1 MKKFITLCGFLILGS
16 IACGDAD
23 VVKAEAI
30 NEQTT
35 ETSGYTITIP
45 SDVDI
50 DKDSGKGSFAV
61 SGKAEAQV
69 DLNVS
74 VSSKNNYK
82 LKNKSQ
88 EISYSLDKESFHIDN
103 KQSASSKSFD
113 ENFNIALANT
123 NTNYSGNYEDNLVF
137 DITGNK
143 YVYKLDVN
151 SLLDG
156 KVEFAG
162 HDYGSFDVYINGQKV
177 ADDVSNFD
185 KVYPYGTE
193 YEFKDLKGTVG
204 HHYSG
209 VGTYGPHWKE
219 TPLKGK
225 LGIDAMYYKTD
236 DSPYLLATP
245 CYFKFDTNKLT
256 INYHADGATK
266 LLDWSTKPDS
276 YKDISGVDIFNST
289 TDIYGA
295 AYSNG
300 VAGLTDAYRLSGK
313 QGYKVL
319 DGYWK
324 INKTGEQ
331 KYSDNIGFKNTEN
344 CAEYLG
350 VLKELNKGDVTI
362 DLYPIWEPLLNT
374 ITYDANGGT
383 LSTTKT
389 PENSKSFSGTSTD
402 DCEDLGYYNY
412 AFGNKL
418 TISTKI
424 RFNSSND
431 TLPQKLQE
439 FFCNYEWGGFG
450 LGLGEDARPYFS
462 VFRENKDDY
471 DILHSK
477 TKIKPNETYWITG
490 VYDGPNNTMSI
501 YINGEKTNTIQLSAT
516 DNPNIKVS
524 PLGLSLGGNPIVGD
538 HYSNLT
544 KGDIW
549 KCGLWQNALSDE
561 EVMKM
566 YKTDT
571 LAEGS
576 FISRDYSA
584 PKKTY
589 YLFDGWY
596 TQPTGG
602 NKITTGTI
610 INSSMTSYAH
620 YKPILSFINYDSNEG
635 TGVMQS
641 ETILS
646 TDKTNLSK
654 NIFTKDG
661 YAFKGWLASRKY
673 KSNVEYLYVNPNGGG
688 GWFEKGA
695 QPSGWSKLYLLSD
708 EEPIYLISAYDGLT
722 LTFHAQWKKV
732 SYSAGT
738 VLNIEGSDYI
748 VMGQTEDG
756 NYRLIS
762 GTNIGDMQYQP
773 NVDSDG
779 NYKVGTYEIPDEK
792 RPDGQNSN
800 TYEGSYID
808 NYLENTWYK
817 QLPDKLQKAI
827 QATDIKQVAYNNT
840 SSNPKWRW
848 SGTDWYY
855 NEGTTENPKWVI
867 YNKANIPD
875 DAQGAYPLNY
885 WKYSEKGYNYATYN
899 TISRHV
905 FLPSVEE
912 VSNLVDL
919 NNANKVYNFLKGTN
933 NSLYHM
939 WFRDSNSSSPCS
951 TVYLIYADRS
961 MDSSTGY
968 VTYDWVGVRPAF
980 VVDLSKID
988 YSVTGTVNFK

>member
-30 NEQTT
+30 NNQTT
-35 ETSGYTITIP
+35 DTSGYTITIP
-45 SDVDI
+45 SEVSI
-50 DKDSGKGSFAV
+50 DKNSGKGSFAV

-103 KQSASSKSFD
+103 KQSASSKSFN

-256 INYHADGATK
+256 INYHADGAQTWYHF
-266 LLDWSTKPDS
+266 DGVTHDVSG
-276 YKDISGVDIFNST
+276 KDIAASETHLFGSYYDKKSGLGDVSRLAKKRYTAKPNTWVVGKNGTKEVIDT
-289 TDIYGA
+289 TGLAKSQD
-295 AYSNG
+295 
-300 VAGLTDAYRLSGK
+300 VAEYCG
-313 QGYKVL
+313 VL
-319 DGYWK
+319 D
-324 INKTGEQ
+324 E
-331 KYSDNIGFKNTEN
+331 FKKNDT
-344 CAEYLG
+344 
-350 VLKELNKGDVTI
+350 TI
-362 DLYPIWEPLLNT
+362 DLYPIWTPNT
-374 ITYDANGGT
+374 YTLTYDLNGGSFNA
-383 LSTTKT
+383 STTQ
-389 PENSKSFSGTSTD
+389 
-402 DCEDLGYYNY
+402 
-412 AFGNKL
+412 
-418 TISTKI
+418 
-424 RFNSSND
+424 RF
-431 TLPQKLQE
+431 K
-439 FFCNYEWGGFG
+439 YES
-450 LGLGEDARPYFS
+450 EDAISSEIPIKTGY
-462 VFRENKDDY
+462 VF
-471 DILHSK
+471 
-477 TKIKPNETYWITG
+477 TG
-490 VYDGPNNTMSI
+490 WKWGDVTMQP
-501 YINGEKTNTIQLSAT
+501 GDTI
-516 DNPNIKVS
+516 PKEC
-524 PLGLSLGGNPIVGD
+524 GN
-538 HYSNLT
+538 
-544 KGDIW
+544 
-549 KCGLWQNALSDE
+549 
-561 EVMKM
+561 
-566 YKTDT
+566 
-571 LAEGS
+571 
-576 FISRDYSA
+576 F
-584 PKKTY
+584 
-589 YLFDGWY
+589 
-596 TQPTGG
+596 
-602 NKITTGTI
+602 
-610 INSSMTSYAH
+610 
-620 YKPILSFINYDSNEG
+620 
-635 TGVMQS
+635 
-641 ETILS
+641 
-646 TDKTNLSK
+646 
-654 NIFTKDG
+654 
-661 YAFKGWLASRKY
+661 
-673 KSNVEYLYVNPNGGG
+673 
-688 GWFEKGA
+688 
-695 QPSGWSKLYLLSD
+695 
-708 EEPIYLISAYDGLT
+708 T
-722 LTFHAQWKKV
+722 LTAQREKA
-732 SYSAGT
+732 SYSTGT
-738 VLNIEGSDYI
+738 VLNIEGNDYI

-762 GTNIGDMQYQP
+762 GTNIGNMQYQP
-773 NVDSDG
+773 NVDADG
-779 NYKVGTYEIPDEK
+779 NYKVGTYETPNET
-792 RPDGQNSN
+792 RPDGQYSN

-855 NEGTTENPKWVI
+855 NEGTIENPKWVI

-875 DAQGAYPLNY
+875 DAQGAYPMNG

-939 WFRDSNSSSPCS
+939 WFRDSNSSSPRS

-968 VTYDWVGVRPAF
+968 VTYAWVGVRPAF
-980 VVDLSKID
+980 VIDLSKVD
-988 YSVTGTVNFK
+988 YTVTGTVNYK

>member
-35 ETSGYTITIP
+35 DTSGYTITIP

-209 VGTYGPHWKE
+209 VGTYSPHWKE
-219 TPLKGK
+219 APLKGK

-256 INYHADGATK
+256 INYHADGAQSFKYFDNTIQNV
-266 LLDWSTKPDS
+266 DG
-276 YKDISGVDIFNST
+276 KDIAYTGVHLYGNPYDATSGLVDVS
-289 TDIYGA
+289 
-295 AYSNG
+295 
-300 VAGLTDAYRLSGK
+300 RLSKKGYTAKSRIWSVGK
-313 QGYKVL
+313 NGYKEIRDDKGLSKVEDIANYCGVL
-319 DGYWK
+319 D
-324 INKTGEQ
+324 E
-331 KYSDNIGFKNTEN
+331 FKKNDT
-344 CAEYLG
+344 
-350 VLKELNKGDVTI
+350 TI
-362 DLYPIWEPLLNT
+362 DLYPIWTPNT
-374 ITYDANGGT
+374 YTLTYDLNGGSFNA
-383 LSTTKT
+383 STTQ
-389 PENSKSFSGTSTD
+389 
-402 DCEDLGYYNY
+402 
-412 AFGNKL
+412 
-418 TISTKI
+418 
-424 RFNSSND
+424 RF
-431 TLPQKLQE
+431 K
-439 FFCNYEWGGFG
+439 YES
-450 LGLGEDARPYFS
+450 EDAISSEIPIKTGY
-462 VFRENKDDY
+462 VF
-471 DILHSK
+471 
-477 TKIKPNETYWITG
+477 TG
-490 VYDGPNNTMSI
+490 WKWGDVTMQP
-501 YINGEKTNTIQLSAT
+501 GDTI
-516 DNPNIKVS
+516 PKEC
-524 PLGLSLGGNPIVGD
+524 GN
-538 HYSNLT
+538 
-544 KGDIW
+544 
-549 KCGLWQNALSDE
+549 
-561 EVMKM
+561 
-566 YKTDT
+566 
-571 LAEGS
+571 
-576 FISRDYSA
+576 F
-584 PKKTY
+584 
-589 YLFDGWY
+589 
-596 TQPTGG
+596 
-602 NKITTGTI
+602 
-610 INSSMTSYAH
+610 
-620 YKPILSFINYDSNEG
+620 
-635 TGVMQS
+635 
-641 ETILS
+641 
-646 TDKTNLSK
+646 
-654 NIFTKDG
+654 
-661 YAFKGWLASRKY
+661 
-673 KSNVEYLYVNPNGGG
+673 
-688 GWFEKGA
+688 
-695 QPSGWSKLYLLSD
+695 
-708 EEPIYLISAYDGLT
+708 T
-722 LTFHAQWKKV
+722 LTAQWEKA
-732 SYSAGT
+732 SYSTGT
-738 VLNIEGSDYI
+738 VLNIEGNDYI

-762 GTNIGDMQYQP
+762 GTNIGNMQYQP
-773 NVDSDG
+773 NKDSDG
-779 NYKVGTYEIPDEK
+779 NYKVGTYETPDEK
-792 RPDGQNSN
+792 RPDGQYSN

-817 QLPDKLQKAI
+817 QLPEKLQKAI
-827 QATDIKQVAYNNT
+827 QTTDIKQASYRYFA
-840 SSNPKWRW
+840 SNPKWRW
-848 SGTDWYY
+848 FDPNGGSNNNWYY

-867 YNKANIPD
+867 YTKGNVPD
-875 DAQGAYPLNY
+875 DAQGAYPLNC
-885 WKYSEKGYNYATYN
+885 WKYSEKGYNNTAYN
-899 TISRHV
+899 TISRHI

-933 NSLYHM
+933 DSLYNM
-939 WFRDSNSSSPCS
+939 WLRESYTSLPRHAMR
-951 TVYLIYADRS
+951 LIYYNCSLDNY
-961 MDSSTGY
+961 D
-968 VTYDWVGVRPAF
+968 VTNPWIDVRPAF
-980 VVDLSKID
+980 VIDLSKVD
-988 YSVTGTVNFK
+988 YTVTGTVNYK